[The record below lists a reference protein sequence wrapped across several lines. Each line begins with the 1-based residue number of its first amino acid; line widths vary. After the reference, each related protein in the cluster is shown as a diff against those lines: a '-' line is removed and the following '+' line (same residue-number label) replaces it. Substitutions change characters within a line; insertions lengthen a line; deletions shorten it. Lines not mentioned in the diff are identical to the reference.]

1 MAKSPET
8 FTYTDEQDA
17 MMDHFD
23 HTGITPDEVRRSLDI
38 KPDMAAN
45 DEEEPFMTPADH
57 RPATRKAAAR
67 VQWGDNASVE
77 TPNGQPHYYEPFVP
91 LSKEQAERNHYG
103 ATHWREM
110 GAAAVQEVARLQER
124 LEAID
129 ADTNATI
136 DRRNKATNMAIRG
149 RETNRLE
156 ILGQQR
162 AHTLAKLEKLGGD
175 FDKE

>member
-23 HTGITPDEVRRSLDI
+23 HTGITPDEIRRSLDI
-38 KPDMAAN
+38 KPDTAAD

-57 RPATRKAAAR
+57 KPATRKAAAR

-91 LSKEQAERNHYG
+91 LSKEQAERNHHG

-110 GAAAVQEVARLQER
+110 GAVAVQQVAQLREQLQT
-124 LEAID
+124 ID
-129 ADTNATI
+129 ADIAATTT
-136 DRRNKATNMAIRG
+136 RRAQATSGAAHG

-175 FDKE
+175 FDKG